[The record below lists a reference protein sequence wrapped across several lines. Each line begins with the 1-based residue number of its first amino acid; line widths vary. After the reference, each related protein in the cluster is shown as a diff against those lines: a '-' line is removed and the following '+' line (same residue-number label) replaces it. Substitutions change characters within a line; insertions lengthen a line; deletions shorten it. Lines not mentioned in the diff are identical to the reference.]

1 MSNSDFGE
9 KPMTLRANAAGSD
22 MLLAIWREFE
32 SGKLAHAYL
41 FTGEK
46 GVGKKTFSNVLA
58 KAILCQAEGDKPCG
72 NCRSCKRFESKTHG
86 NVYYPVPQAKKT
98 TIGVEDLRNI
108 LDELSRASLD
118 GGRRVIVIHNAE
130 KMTPASQN
138 CLLKTLEEAPE
149 GVFFLLV
156 TDMERAILPTIRSRC
171 RVVRISPWH
180 PDRILR
186 TLTEKGVPQSRARE
200 LTDLCEGSIGKA
212 LQMLDDEGYWTDREL
227 VRKTF
232 LNVKRVADVP
242 AASQL
247 LKDKKDDADRLLQI
261 LEQELRLFISQIAQN
276 SRDEH
281 GFFPEQWKAADVQSL
296 CRIQDAVLK
305 CKQYRLSNV
314 GWAANAENLMMKIA
328 EEARKWQQ

>member
-1 MSNSDFGE
+1 
-9 KPMTLRANAAGSD
+9 

-41 FTGEK
+41 LTGEK
-46 GVGKKTFSNVLA
+46 GVGKKTFANILA
-58 KAILCQAEGDKPCG
+58 KAILCQGEGDKPCG
-72 NCRSCKRFESKTHG
+72 QCKSCKRFDSKTHG
-86 NVYYPVPQAKKT
+86 NVYYPVPQPKKT
-98 TIGVEDLRNI
+98 TIGVDDLRSI

-118 GGRRVIVIHNAE
+118 GGKRVIVVQQAE

-171 RVVRISPWH
+171 RVVRIPPWNPSRIQNVLTAKGIL
-180 PDRILR
+180 PD
-186 TLTEKGVPQSRARE
+186 RARE
-200 LTDLCEGSIGKA
+200 LTGLCEGSIGKA
-212 LQMLDDEGYWTDREL
+212 LQMQDDEGYWADREL
-227 VRKTF
+227 VKKSF
-232 LNVKRVADVP
+232 LNVLKVTDVP
-242 AASQL
+242 VAGQL
-247 LKDKKDDADRLLQI
+247 LKDKKDDAERLLQI
-261 LEQELRLFISQIAQN
+261 LEQELRLFISEKAQN
-276 SRDEH
+276 GQSEH
-281 GFFPEQWKAADVQSL
+281 SFFPAHWLNADVQSL